1 MVGKST
7 NLCIRIDA
15 ELKRQAEE
23 LFSEL
28 GMNLTTAFT
37 VFVRQAIREGGIP
50 FEVTLDPPG
59 KEPFVVPREEN
70 RYTGDEGK
78 QV

>member
-1 MVGKST
+1 MAGQTT

-50 FEVTLDPPG
+50 FEVVLERSSR
-59 KEPFVVPREEN
+59 EPVTASHE
-70 RYTGDEGK
+70 K
-78 QV
+78 